1 MNPTAMNPTES
12 IERHPFE
19 ELADEFVLKLRSG
32 QSPSIEHYAQAY
44 PEHAAMIRS
53 VFPSLMI
60 VEKVSAKVTNESI
73 SPTLWCNPAADS
85 ASRRK
90 RSRLRGLAEAC
101 AWMTFN
107 ATLRCSG

>member
-53 VFPSLMI
+53 VNSFRKLL
-60 VEKVSAKVTNESI
+60 TI
-73 SPTLWCNPAADS
+73 SKS
-85 ASRRK
+85 
-90 RSRLRGLAEAC
+90 
-101 AWMTFN
+101 FN
-107 ATLRCSG
+107 ASAREEWGWCTRRSKVPCNAGSR